1 MEMQSNQLVTLSV
14 DQPDD
19 QLIPSVPAGERRA
32 SSYSIFVKLPKRQ
45 DRVLLVHGYTGAY
58 DEVSL
63 DVAAFLSSRRAVSK
77 PLYGKWSPEFN
88 NAPLEYVPSEETLAE
103 LENRGYLTT
112 LTVAQEKERLR
123 NIAGL
128 VHSSESKG
136 FSYIVVPSYD
146 CNLRCPYCFQD
157 YMRTDPS
164 FQPKLRRM
172 TPELVDRMLA
182 GILDLENA
190 DPDSKMEARQFTFFG
205 GEPLLAANREI
216 VEYIVRSA
224 SALGPTVFGAVTNG
238 TELETYRDLLG
249 PDAISSLQITLDGPP
264 RSHDQF
270 RIYPDGQGSFEK
282 IARNIVLALDRGV
295 LVSIRVNVCKDN
307 LGDLPGL
314 AMEATQRGWTNYKN
328 FRIYVAPIQP
338 TANFPNNGRLLN
350 TYQLGQSLQ
359 KMQQDDQLLNVIDTP
374 DDSMKRRALAL
385 FEQPEIDPIA
395 DFKASFCGAH
405 SGMYIFDPFGDIY
418 ACWERMGDPQIRI
431 GRIGSDNKFAY
442 ETPMFQRWRS
452 RTVATNPTCESCA
465 YSLQCGGGCAVL
477 AEETNG
483 EYFSN
488 FCDGFGARFKGA
500 VADAYETFLAEQE
513 NPSLPDK
520 PVMAGDVF
528 ETKPACG

>member
-1 MEMQSNQLVTLSV
+1 MEMQNQQLVTLSV
-14 DQPDD
+14 DRSEN
-19 QLIPSVPAGERRA
+19 QLISSVPSGERRA
-32 SSYSIFVKLPKRQ
+32 SSYCIFVKLPKRH
-45 DRVLLVHGYTGAY
+45 DRVLLVHGYTSAY

-88 NAPLEYVPSEETLAE
+88 GIPHEPTPSEETLAE
-103 LENRGYLTT
+103 LENRGYLTK

-123 NIAGL
+123 TIAGL

-136 FSYIVVPSYD
+136 YSYILVPSYD

-164 FQPKLRRM
+164 FQPKLKRM

-190 DPDSKMEARQFTFFG
+190 DPDSKMDARQFTFFG

-216 VEYIVRSA
+216 VEYIVRRA
-224 SALGPTVFGAVTNG
+224 SALGPAVFGAVTNG
-238 TELETYRDLLG
+238 TELETYCDLLG
-249 PDAISSLQITLDGPP
+249 PDALSSLQITLDGPP
-264 RSHDQF
+264 RTHDQF
-270 RIYPDGQGSFEK
+270 RIYADGHGSFEK

-307 LGDLPGL
+307 LADIPGL
-314 AMEATQRGWTNYKN
+314 AMEAAQRGWTNYKN

-350 TYQLGQSLQ
+350 SYQLGQSLQ
-359 KMQQDDQLLNVIDTP
+359 KMQQEDQLLNVIERP

-385 FEQPEIDPIA
+385 FQQPEIDPIA

-418 ACWERMGDPQIRI
+418 ACWERMGDSQIRI
-431 GRIGSDNKFAY
+431 GRIGTDNKFVY
-442 ETPMFQRWRS
+442 EMPMFQKWRS

-477 AEETNG
+477 AEEIHG

-500 VADAYETFLAEQE
+500 VADAYEAFLSEQE
-513 NPSLPDK
+513 NPLP
-520 PVMAGDVF
+520 VSEQVVAGDVY
-528 ETKPACG
+528 ETKPGCS

>member
-1 MEMQSNQLVTLSV
+1 METLNQQLVTLSV

-19 QLIPSVPAGERRA
+19 QLVPSVSAGERRA
-32 SSYSIFVKLPKRQ
+32 SSYCIFVKLPKRQ

-63 DVAAFLSSRRAVSK
+63 DVAAFLSSRRAVPK

-88 NAPLEYVPSEETLAE
+88 DVPHEATPSEATLAE

-112 LTVAQEKERLR
+112 LTVAQEKERLKT
-123 NIAGL
+123 IAGL

-164 FQPKLRRM
+164 FRPKLRRM

-190 DPDSKMEARQFTFFG
+190 DPDSKMDARHFTFFG
-205 GEPLLAANREI
+205 GEPLLAANHEI
-216 VEYIVRSA
+216 VEYIVRRA
-224 SALGPTVFGAVTNG
+224 NALGPAVFGAVTNG

-264 RSHDQF
+264 RTHDQF
-270 RIYPDGQGSFEK
+270 RIYPDGHGSFEQ
-282 IARNIVLALDRGV
+282 IARNIVLALDRGA

-307 LGDLPGL
+307 LADLPGL
-314 AMEATQRGWTNYKN
+314 AMEATQRGWTNYRN

-338 TANFPNNGRLLN
+338 TSNFPNNGRLLN
-350 TYQLGQSLQ
+350 SYQLGQSLQ
-359 KMQQDDQLLNVIDTP
+359 KMQQGNQLLNVIETP
-374 DDSMKRRALAL
+374 DDNMKRRALAL
-385 FEQPEIDPIA
+385 FQQPEIDPIA

-418 ACWERMGDPQIRI
+418 ACWEKMGDPQIRI
-431 GRIGSDNKFAY
+431 GRIGTDNKFVY
-442 ETPMFQRWRS
+442 ETPMFQKWRS
-452 RTVATNPTCESCA
+452 RTVATNPTCESCSYA
-465 YSLQCGGGCAVL
+465 LQCGGGCAAL
-477 AEETNG
+477 AEAKNG
-483 EYFSN
+483 TSFSN
-488 FCDGFGARFKGA
+488 FCDGFGARFKSA
-500 VADAYETFLAEQE
+500 VADAYETFLTGQE
-513 NPSLPDK
+513 NLSGFSELA
-520 PVMAGDVF
+520 MATNSVQTEPG
-528 ETKPACG
+528 CL